1 MTRGKR
7 ISVWI
12 VFLKNTSYDF
22 DVFTGLL
29 HHHVVAQKISTEDR
43 VIRYEYTPA
52 LPVSG
57 KFTE

>member
-1 MTRGKR
+1 MDSIL
-7 ISVWI
+7 IS
-12 VFLKNTSYDF
+12 NDSYDF